1 MFFKNAATVNI
12 GQMLFFCVFLFFLCA
27 KNTGSDYRLY
37 IMVSDLFLEK
47 RSEKIL
53 VSMFNL
59 FFISFILSPIIH
71 VFLPAVARL
80 FSLSFLSLS
89 FFSSSYFLI
98 LFSPLFLCFCFVVIL
113 HLLSVISGF
122 HPLFLSLDQFV
133 FLSFCN
139 FFQLSCTCL
148 YSTIVHSFC
157 LSFFLSLSPLYQQ
170 QINQVI
176 LSSHM
181 LSCSSTMFHSL
192 LPSCISSIVNW
203 VALHLHCINL
213 FSLFCLSSLSI

>member
-12 GQMLFFCVFLFFLCA
+12 GQMFFFCLFLFFLCA

-53 VSMFNL
+53 VPLFNL

-122 HPLFLSLDQFV
+122 HPLFLFVDQFV

-148 YSTIVHSFC
+148 YSTIIHSFF
-157 LSFFLSLSPLYQQ
+157 LSFFLYSLCTNSK
-170 QINQVI
+170 
-176 LSSHM
+176 
-181 LSCSSTMFHSL
+181 
-192 LPSCISSIVNW
+192 
-203 VALHLHCINL
+203 
-213 FSLFCLSSLSI
+213 